1 MPDNQFDDFV
11 GRNLS
16 DLSAP
21 VPEGA
26 WERLADK
33 QFDLHFKQ
41 TLQHMQVPVGEEIWT
56 RISDTRFDQH
66 ISDQL
71 SNYIAPVPAGSFEQL
86 DDTRLDQFFGA
97 SLVNREVP
105 VGEEQWDKIAGA
117 LLDQHSGKL
126 FNNFEVPVAEG
137 LWSKIAD
144 RQFDQHFGSNLA
156 DITAPVSTGVWDKIA
171 DTQFD
176 QHFGSNLA
184 DVTAPVSTGMW
195 DKIADTQFDQHF
207 QTQLGS
213 FEAPVAEDMWDRV
226 KPKEKDDRKFF
237 YWMRFPMA
245 AAIMGLLFLGGIYA
259 SYVLYQNYI
268 RNQQTKTGTQV
279 LRDSSHEK
287 NVSSPEM
294 EPANAPA
301 VIPGNDLENATN
313 PPVTDN
319 SSSNNGLPPQNN
331 VATENQGDAHVP
343 MAGGVFV
350 KKQKNNQSIQSG
362 FVIPNRENNR
372 TISATNGRK
381 DNAVAEEILPVYANT
396 NPLDQIEGFRKLAHP
411 YPTIA
416 MERNGYP
423 SNQEITALNNQ
434 QLKLPN
440 INCPTVRSKT
450 KWDDFNKDWY
460 ADTYISPDYSLQT
473 VNNISAS
480 QQYLNQKD
488 SAERMQIGFT
498 AGVRLVKPLN
508 NHLQLTTG
516 LQYSQINQK
525 YIYRSENEIKLT
537 TVVTVRTI
545 IRAPGDTVVV
555 RDTSIVQ
562 NIGFKNKVE
571 KNRFRSIDIPILL
584 GYQFG
589 RGTVKVGVNAGVI
602 LNVSSWYEGVMLD
615 SSLAVVPVQKG
626 SQVYKSKLGM
636 GLYAGINV
644 TKELSNDMQLFV
656 EPYYKHSIDNITSG
670 SMPYQQKFGTAGVL
684 MGVRWSL
691 NRK

>member
-16 DLSAP
+16 DLSAS

-26 WERLADK
+26 WDRLADK
-33 QFDLHFKQ
+33 QFDLHCKQ
-41 TLQHMQVPVGEEIWT
+41 NLQHMQVPVAEEIWT

-117 LLDQHSGKL
+117 LLDQHSGKV
-126 FNNFEVPVAEG
+126 FDNFEVPVAEG

-144 RQFDQHFGSNLA
+144 R
-156 DITAPVSTGVWDKIA
+156 
-171 DTQFD
+171 QFD

-207 QTQLGS
+207 GSNLADVTAPVSTGMWDKISDTQFDQHFQTQLGN

-226 KPKEKDDRKFF
+226 KPKEEDDRKFF

-287 NVSSPEM
+287 NVPSPEM

-301 VIPGNDLENATN
+301 VIPGTDLENATI

-319 SSSNNGLPPQNN
+319 SSSNNGLPPQDN
-331 VATENQGDAHVP
+331 VASENQGGTHLP
-343 MAGGVFV
+343 KAGGLFI
-350 KKQKNNQSIQSG
+350 KKQKNNQSILSG
-362 FVIPNRENNR
+362 FQVPNAAKKP
-372 TISATNGRK
+372 TGSAMNGTQ
-381 DNAVAEEILPVYANT
+381 DNVQAEDILPVYANSNLQDNT
-396 NPLDQIEGFRKLAHP
+396 EGFRKLAHP

-423 SNQEITALNNQ
+423 NNQEITALNNK
-434 QLKLPN
+434 QLNLPK
-440 INCPTVRSKT
+440 INCPTVRSRN

-480 QQYLNQKD
+480 QQYLKQKD
-488 SAERMQIGFT
+488 STEHMQVGFT

-525 YIYRSENEIKLT
+525 YVYRSENEIKLT

-571 KNRFRSIDIPILL
+571 KNRHRSIDIPILL

-589 RGTVKVGVNAGVI
+589 RGSVKVGINAGVI
-602 LNVSSWYEGVMLD
+602 LNVSSWYEGVILD

-626 SQVYKSKLGM
+626 SQIYKSKLGM

>member
-1 MPDNQFDDFV
+1 MPDNQFDDFI

-16 DLSAP
+16 DHSAP

-33 QFDLHFKQ
+33 QFDLHCKQ
-41 TLQHMQVPVGEEIWT
+41 NLQHMQVPVAEEIWT

-71 SNYIAPVPAGSFEQL
+71 SNYIAPVPVGSFEQL

-126 FNNFEVPVAEG
+126 FDNFEVPVAEG
-137 LWSKIAD
+137 LWGKIAD
-144 RQFDQHFGSNLA
+144 RQFDQHFGS
-156 DITAPVSTGVWDKIA
+156 S
-171 DTQFD
+171 
-176 QHFGSNLA
+176 LA

-207 QTQLGS
+207 QTQLGN

-245 AAIMGLLFLGGIYA
+245 AAIIGALFLGGIFA
-259 SYVLYQNYI
+259 SYVLYQQYI
-268 RNQQTKTGTQV
+268 HDQQTKSGTQV

-287 NVSSPEM
+287 NVPSPEM
-294 EPANAPA
+294 EPANAPVENPA
-301 VIPGNDLENATN
+301 TDSENLTIPPSA
-313 PPVTDN
+313 DN
-319 SSSNNGLPPQNN
+319 SSSNNGVPPQDN
-331 VATENQGDAHVP
+331 VASENQGGTYLPKAE
-343 MAGGVFV
+343 GLFV

-362 FVIPNRENNR
+362 LVIPNTENNR
-372 TISATNGRK
+372 QISATNGTK
-381 DNAVAEEILPVYANT
+381 DNLKAEDVLPVYANT
-396 NPLDQIEGFRKLAHP
+396 NQLENTEGFRKLAYP

-423 SNQEITALNNQ
+423 SNQEITALNKQ
-434 QLKLPN
+434 QINLPK
-440 INCPTVRSKT
+440 INCPTVRSRN

-488 SAERMQIGFT
+488 STEHMQVGFT

-537 TVVTVRTI
+537 QVITTRII
-545 IRAPGDTVVV
+545 IRAPGDTAFI
-555 RDTSIVQ
+555 RDTSLVQ
-562 NIGFKNKVE
+562 SIGFKNKVE
-571 KNRFRSIDIPILL
+571 KNRHRSIDIPILL

-589 RGTVKVGVNAGVI
+589 RGSVKVGINAGVI
-602 LNVSSWYEGVMLD
+602 LNVSSWYEGVILD

-626 SQVYKSKLGM
+626 SQVYKSKLGL
-636 GLYAGINV
+636 GLYAGINI

>member
-41 TLQHMQVPVGEEIWT
+41 TLQHMQVPVVEEIWT

-207 QTQLGS
+207 QTQLGN

-279 LRDSSHEK
+279 LRDSSPEK

-313 PPVTDN
+313 PTVTDN

-343 MAGGVFV
+343 KAGGVFV

-589 RGTVKVGVNAGVI
+589 RGSVKVGVNAGVI

-644 TKELSNDMQLFV
+644 TKELSDDMQLFV

>member
-21 VPEGA
+21 LPEGA

-33 QFDLHFKQ
+33 QFDLHCKQ
-41 TLQHMQVPVGEEIWT
+41 NLQHMQVPVGEEIWT
-56 RISDTRFDQH
+56 RISDTRFDHH

-97 SLVNREVP
+97 SLVDREVP

-126 FNNFEVPVAEG
+126 FDNFEVPVAEG
-137 LWSKIAD
+137 LWNQIAD
-144 RQFDQHFGSNLA
+144 R
-156 DITAPVSTGVWDKIA
+156 
-171 DTQFD
+171 QFD

-195 DKIADTQFDQHF
+195 DKIADTQFDQLF
-207 QTQLGS
+207 QRQLGN
-213 FEAPVAEDMWDRV
+213 FEAPVAADMWDRV

-245 AAIMGLLFLGGIYA
+245 AAIIGSLFLGGIFA
-259 SYVLYQNYI
+259 SFVLYQNYI
-268 RNQQTKTGTQV
+268 HNQQTKSGTQV
-279 LRDSSHEK
+279 LWDSSHEK
-287 NVSSPEM
+287 NVPSPE
-294 EPANAPA
+294 PTPVPA
-301 VIPGNDLENATN
+301 VIPDTDSKKATV
-313 PPVTDN
+313 PPAAEN
-319 SSSNNGLPPQNN
+319 SSSNNGVPPQDN
-331 VATENQGDAHVP
+331 VASENKGGTHLP
-343 MAGGVFV
+343 KAGGLFV
-350 KKQKNNQSIQSG
+350 KKQKTNQSIQSG
-362 FVIPNRENNR
+362 FVIPNAENNR
-372 TISATNGRK
+372 QISATNGTK
-381 DNAVAEEILPVYANT
+381 DNAKAEDILPVYANT
-396 NPLDQIEGFRKLAHP
+396 NPLDNTEGFRKLAHP

-423 SNQEITALNNQ
+423 NNQEITALNKQ
-434 QLKLPN
+434 QLSLPK
-440 INCPTVRSKT
+440 INCPTVRSRN

-480 QQYLNQKD
+480 QQYLKQKD
-488 SAERMQIGFT
+488 SAERMQVGFT

-525 YIYRSENEIKLT
+525 YVYRSENEIKLT
-537 TVVTVRTI
+537 PVVTVRTI
-545 IRAPGDTVVV
+545 IRAPGDTVTV

-562 NIGFKNKVE
+562 TIGFKNKVE
-571 KNRFRSIDIPILL
+571 KNRYRSIDIPILL

-589 RGTVKVGVNAGVI
+589 RGSVKVGINAGVI
-602 LNVSSWYEGVMLD
+602 VNVSSWYEGVILD
-615 SSLAVVPVQKG
+615 SSLAIVPLQKG
-626 SQVYKSKLGM
+626 SQVYKSKVGL

-644 TKELSNDMQLFV
+644 TKELNKDMQLFV
-656 EPYYKHSIDNITSG
+656 EPYYKHSLNNITTG
-670 SMPYQQKFGTAGVL
+670 SLPYQQKFGTAGVL

>member
-16 DLSAP
+16 DLSVL

-33 QFDLHFKQ
+33 QFDLHCKQ
-41 TLQHMQVPVGEEIWT
+41 NLQHMQVPVAEEIWT

-97 SLVNREVP
+97 SLVDREVP
-105 VGEEQWDKIAGA
+105 VGEEQWDKIAEA
-117 LLDQHSGKL
+117 MLDQHSGKL
-126 FNNFEVPVAEG
+126 FDNFEVPVAEG
-137 LWSKIAD
+137 LWGKIAD

-156 DITAPVSTGVWDKIA
+156 DATE
-171 DTQFD
+171 
-176 QHFGSNLA
+176 
-184 DVTAPVSTGMW
+184 PVSTGMW
-195 DKIADTQFDQHF
+195 DKIADTQFDQFF
-207 QTQLGS
+207 QTQLGN
-213 FEAPVAEDMWDRV
+213 FEAPVAADMWDRV

-237 YWMRFPMA
+237 YWMPFPMA
-245 AAIMGLLFLGGIYA
+245 AAIIGALFLGGIFA
-259 SYVLYQNYI
+259 SYVLYQNYFH
-268 RNQQTKTGTQV
+268 NQETKSGTQV

-287 NVSSPEM
+287 NVITP
-294 EPANAPA
+294 EPAQAP
-301 VIPGNDLENATN
+301 VTIPITDPNNATI
-313 PPVTDN
+313 PPAANN
-319 SSSNNGLPPQNN
+319 SSINNVVPPQN
-331 VATENQGDAHVP
+331 TTLSDNQSGKHLP
-343 MAGGVFV
+343 KAGGLFIS
-350 KKQKNNQSIQSG
+350 KRKNNPSIQSG
-362 FVIPNRENNR
+362 FQVADAAKKPSGSENGG
-372 TISATNGRK
+372 TQDK
-381 DNAVAEEILPVYANT
+381 VLAEDILPVYANT
-396 NPLDQIEGFRKLAHP
+396 NPSDKTEGFRKLSFP

-423 SNQEITALNNQ
+423 NNQEITALNKQPIN
-434 QLKLPN
+434 LPKIQ
-440 INCPTVRSKT
+440 INCPTARSKN
-450 KWDDFNKDWY
+450 KWDELNKDWY

-480 QQYLNQKD
+480 QQYLKQKD
-488 SAERMQIGFT
+488 STERMQLGFT

-508 NHLQLTTG
+508 NHLHLTTG
-516 LQYSQINQK
+516 LQYSQINQN
-525 YIYRSENEIKLT
+525 YVYRSENEIKLT
-537 TVVTVRTI
+537 TVITQRTI
-545 IRAPGDTVVV
+545 ITAPGVTVVV

-571 KNRFRSIDIPILL
+571 KNRHRSIDIPILL

-589 RGTVKVGVNAGVI
+589 RGSVKVGVNAGVI
-602 LNVSSWYEGVMLD
+602 LNVSSWYEGVILD

-626 SQVYKSKLGM
+626 SQVYKSKLGL

-644 TKELSNDMQLFV
+644 TKELSDDMQLFV

>member
-207 QTQLGS
+207 QTQLGN

-279 LRDSSHEK
+279 QRDSSHEN

-313 PPVTDN
+313 PPVTNN

-343 MAGGVFV
+343 KAGGVFV

-362 FVIPNRENNR
+362 FVIPNRKNNR

-589 RGTVKVGVNAGVI
+589 RGSVKVGVNAGVI

-644 TKELSNDMQLFV
+644 TKELSDDMQLFV

>member
-1 MPDNQFDDFV
+1 
-11 GRNLS
+11 
-16 DLSAP
+16 
-21 VPEGA
+21 
-26 WERLADK
+26 
-33 QFDLHFKQ
+33 
-41 TLQHMQVPVGEEIWT
+41 
-56 RISDTRFDQH
+56 
-66 ISDQL
+66 
-71 SNYIAPVPAGSFEQL
+71 
-86 DDTRLDQFFGA
+86 
-97 SLVNREVP
+97 
-105 VGEEQWDKIAGA
+105 
-117 LLDQHSGKL
+117 
-126 FNNFEVPVAEG
+126 
-137 LWSKIAD
+137 
-144 RQFDQHFGSNLA
+144 
-156 DITAPVSTGVWDKIA
+156 
-171 DTQFD
+171 
-176 QHFGSNLA
+176 
-184 DVTAPVSTGMW
+184 
-195 DKIADTQFDQHF
+195 
-207 QTQLGS
+207 LGN

-245 AAIMGLLFLGGIYA
+245 AAIIGTLFLGGICA

-268 RNQQTKTGTQV
+268 RNQQTKSGTQV
-279 LRDSSHEK
+279 LQDSSHEK
-287 NVSSPEM
+287 NAPSPE
-294 EPANAPA
+294 PAPVPA
-301 VIPGNDLENATN
+301 VIPDTDSKNATV
-313 PPVTDN
+313 PPAADN
-319 SSSNNGLPPQNN
+319 SSSNNGVPPQDN
-331 VATENQGDAHVP
+331 VASENQGDTYLP
-343 MAGGVFV
+343 KAGGLFV

-362 FVIPNRENNR
+362 FQVPNAANKPAGS
-372 TISATNGRK
+372 TTGGTQDK
-381 DNAVAEEILPVYANT
+381 VQAEDILPVYGNT
-396 NPLDQIEGFRKLAHP
+396 NPLEQTEGFRKLAHP

-423 SNQEITALNNQ
+423 SNQEITALNKQ
-434 QLKLPN
+434 QLNLPK
-440 INCPTVRSKT
+440 INCPTVRSRN

-488 SAERMQIGFT
+488 SAERMQVGFT

-525 YIYRSENEIKLT
+525 YVYRSENEIKLT

-589 RGTVKVGVNAGVI
+589 RGSVKVGINAGVI
-602 LNVSSWYEGVMLD
+602 LNVSSWYEGVILD

-626 SQVYKSKLGM
+626 SQVYKSKLGL

-644 TKELSNDMQLFV
+644 TKELSDDMQLFV
-656 EPYYKHSIDNITSG
+656 EPYYKQSIDNITSG

>member
-21 VPEGA
+21 LPEGA

-33 QFDLHFKQ
+33 QFDLHCKQ
-41 TLQHMQVPVGEEIWT
+41 NLQHMQVPVGEEIWT
-56 RISDTRFDQH
+56 RISDTRFDHH

-97 SLVNREVP
+97 SLVDREVP

-126 FNNFEVPVAEG
+126 FDNFEVPVAEG
-137 LWSKIAD
+137 LWNQIAD
-144 RQFDQHFGSNLA
+144 RQFN
-156 DITAPVSTGVWDKIA
+156 
-171 DTQFD
+171 

-195 DKIADTQFDQHF
+195 DKIADTQFDQLF
-207 QTQLGS
+207 QRQLGN
-213 FEAPVAEDMWDRV
+213 FEAPVAADMWDRV

-245 AAIMGLLFLGGIYA
+245 AAIIGSLFLGGIFA
-259 SYVLYQNYI
+259 SFVLYQNYI
-268 RNQQTKTGTQV
+268 HNQQTKSGTQV
-279 LRDSSHEK
+279 LWDSSHEK
-287 NVSSPEM
+287 NVPSPE
-294 EPANAPA
+294 PTPVPA
-301 VIPGNDLENATN
+301 VIPDTDSKNATV
-313 PPVTDN
+313 PPAADN
-319 SSSNNGLPPQNN
+319 SSSNYGVPPQDN
-331 VATENQGDAHVP
+331 VASENKGGTHLP
-343 MAGGVFV
+343 KAGGLFV

-362 FVIPNRENNR
+362 FVIPNAENNR
-372 TISATNGRK
+372 QNSATNRTK
-381 DNAVAEEILPVYANT
+381 DNAKAEDILPVYANT
-396 NPLDQIEGFRKLAHP
+396 NPLDNTEGFRKLAHP

-423 SNQEITALNNQ
+423 NNQEITALNKQ
-434 QLKLPN
+434 QLSLPK
-440 INCPTVRSKT
+440 INCPTVRSRN

-480 QQYLNQKD
+480 QQYLKQKD
-488 SAERMQIGFT
+488 SAERMQVGFT

-525 YIYRSENEIKLT
+525 YVYRSENEIKLT

-545 IRAPGDTVVV
+545 IRAPGDTVTV

-562 NIGFKNKVE
+562 TIGFKNKVE
-571 KNRFRSIDIPILL
+571 KNRYRSIDIPILL

-589 RGTVKVGVNAGVI
+589 RGSVKVGINAGVI
-602 LNVSSWYEGVMLD
+602 VNVSSWYEGVILD
-615 SSLAVVPVQKG
+615 SSLAIVPLQKG
-626 SQVYKSKLGM
+626 SQVYKSKVGL

-644 TKELSNDMQLFV
+644 TKELNKDMQLFV
-656 EPYYKHSIDNITSG
+656 EPYYKHSLNNITTG
-670 SMPYQQKFGTAGVL
+670 SLPYQQKFGTAGVL

>member
-16 DLSAP
+16 DHSAP

-41 TLQHMQVPVGEEIWT
+41 NLQHMQVPVGEEIWT

-97 SLVNREVP
+97 RLVDREVP

-126 FNNFEVPVAEG
+126 FDNFEVPVAEE
-137 LWSKIAD
+137 LWGKIAD
-144 RQFDQHFGSNLA
+144 R
-156 DITAPVSTGVWDKIA
+156 
-171 DTQFD
+171 QFD

-207 QTQLGS
+207 QTQLGN

-245 AAIMGLLFLGGIYA
+245 AAIIGALFLGGIFA
-259 SYVLYQNYI
+259 SYILYQNYI
-268 RNQQTKTGTQV
+268 HHQQTKSGTQV
-279 LRDSSHEK
+279 LRDSSHDK
-287 NVSSPEM
+287 NVPSPEL
-294 EPANAPA
+294 APVPS
-301 VIPGNDLENATN
+301 VIPDTDSKNATV
-313 PPVTDN
+313 PPAADN
-319 SSSNNGLPPQNN
+319 SSSNNGVPPQDN
-331 VATENQGDAHVP
+331 VASENQGGTYLP
-343 MAGGVFV
+343 KAGGLFV

-362 FVIPNRENNR
+362 FVIPNAENNR
-372 TISATNGRK
+372 QISATKGTK
-381 DNAVAEEILPVYANT
+381 DNLNAEEILPVYANT
-396 NPLDQIEGFRKLAHP
+396 NQTDNTEGFRKLAHP

-423 SNQEITALNNQ
+423 SNQEITALNKQ
-434 QLKLPN
+434 QLNLPK
-440 INCPTVRSKT
+440 INCPTVRSRN
-450 KWDDFNKDWY
+450 KWDEFNKDWY

-480 QQYLNQKD
+480 QQYLKQKD
-488 SAERMQIGFT
+488 STEHMQVGFT

-537 TVVTVRTI
+537 QVITTRII
-545 IRAPGDTVVV
+545 IRAPGDTAFI
-555 RDTSIVQ
+555 RDTSLVQ
-562 NIGFKNKVE
+562 SIGFKNKVE
-571 KNRFRSIDIPILL
+571 KNRHRSIDIPILL

-589 RGTVKVGVNAGVI
+589 RGSVKVGINAGVI
-602 LNVSSWYEGVMLD
+602 LNVSSWYEGVILD

-626 SQVYKSKLGM
+626 SQVYKSKLGL
-636 GLYAGINV
+636 GLYAGINI

>member
-21 VPEGA
+21 LPEGA

-33 QFDLHFKQ
+33 QFDLHCKQ
-41 TLQHMQVPVGEEIWT
+41 NLQHMQVPVGEEIWT
-56 RISDTRFDQH
+56 RISDTRFDHH

-97 SLVNREVP
+97 SLVDREVP

-126 FNNFEVPVAEG
+126 FDNFEVPVAEG
-137 LWSKIAD
+137 LWNQIAD
-144 RQFDQHFGSNLA
+144 RQFN
-156 DITAPVSTGVWDKIA
+156 
-171 DTQFD
+171 

-195 DKIADTQFDQHF
+195 DKIADTQFDQLF
-207 QTQLGS
+207 QRQLGN
-213 FEAPVAEDMWDRV
+213 FEALVAADMWDRV

-245 AAIMGLLFLGGIYA
+245 AAIIGSLFLGGIFA
-259 SYVLYQNYI
+259 SFVLYQNYI
-268 RNQQTKTGTQV
+268 HNQQTKSGTQV
-279 LRDSSHEK
+279 LWDSSHEK
-287 NVSSPEM
+287 NVPSPE
-294 EPANAPA
+294 PTPVPA
-301 VIPGNDLENATN
+301 VIPDTDSKNATV
-313 PPVTDN
+313 PPAADN
-319 SSSNNGLPPQNN
+319 SSSNNGVPPQDN
-331 VATENQGDAHVP
+331 VASENKGGTHLP
-343 MAGGVFV
+343 KAGGLFV
-350 KKQKNNQSIQSG
+350 KKQKTNQSIQSG
-362 FVIPNRENNR
+362 FVIPNAENNR
-372 TISATNGRK
+372 QISATNGTK
-381 DNAVAEEILPVYANT
+381 DNAKAEDILPVYANT
-396 NPLDQIEGFRKLAHP
+396 NPLDNTEGFRKLAHP

-423 SNQEITALNNQ
+423 NNQEITALNKQ
-434 QLKLPN
+434 QLSLPK
-440 INCPTVRSKT
+440 INCPTVRSRN

-480 QQYLNQKD
+480 QQYLKQKD
-488 SAERMQIGFT
+488 SAERMQVGFT

-525 YIYRSENEIKLT
+525 YVYRSENEIKLT

-545 IRAPGDTVVV
+545 IRAPGDTVTV

-562 NIGFKNKVE
+562 TIGFKNKVE
-571 KNRFRSIDIPILL
+571 KNRYRSIDIPILL

-589 RGTVKVGVNAGVI
+589 RGSVKVGINAGVI
-602 LNVSSWYEGVMLD
+602 VNVSSWYEGVILD
-615 SSLAVVPVQKG
+615 SSLAIVPLQKG
-626 SQVYKSKLGM
+626 SQVYKSKVGL

-644 TKELSNDMQLFV
+644 TKELNKDMQLFV
-656 EPYYKHSIDNITSG
+656 EPYYKHSLDNITTG
-670 SMPYQQKFGTAGVL
+670 SLPYQQKFGTAGVL

>member
-16 DLSAP
+16 DHSAP

-26 WERLADK
+26 WERLVDK

-41 TLQHMQVPVGEEIWT
+41 NLQHMQLPVGEEIWT

-97 SLVNREVP
+97 SLVDREVP
-105 VGEEQWDKIAGA
+105 VGEEQWDRIAGA

-126 FNNFEVPVAEG
+126 FDNFEVPVAEG

-156 DITAPVSTGVWDKIA
+156 DVS
-171 DTQFD
+171 
-176 QHFGSNLA
+176 
-184 DVTAPVSTGMW
+184 APVSTGMW
-195 DKIADTQFDQHF
+195 DKIADTQFDQYF
-207 QTQLGS
+207 QTQLDN
-213 FEAPVAEDMWDRV
+213 FEAPVAADMWDRV

-237 YWMRFPMA
+237 FWMRFPMA
-245 AAIMGLLFLGGIYA
+245 AAIIGALFLGGIFA
-259 SYVLYQNYI
+259 SFVLYQNYI
-268 RNQQTKTGTQV
+268 QDQQTKTGTQV

-287 NVSSPEM
+287 NVPSRESAPV
-294 EPANAPA
+294 PA
-301 VIPGNDLENATN
+301 VIPDTDSKNATV
-313 PPVTDN
+313 PPAAEN
-319 SSSNNGLPPQNN
+319 SSSNNGVPPQDN
-331 VATENQGDAHVP
+331 VASENRGGTHLP
-343 MAGGVFV
+343 KAGGLFV

-362 FVIPNRENNR
+362 FVIPNAENNR
-372 TISATNGRK
+372 QISATNGTK
-381 DNAVAEEILPVYANT
+381 NNVIAEDILPVYANT
-396 NPLDQIEGFRKLAHP
+396 NPLYNTEGFRKLAYP

-423 SNQEITALNNQ
+423 SNQEITALNKQ
-434 QLKLPN
+434 QINLPK
-440 INCPTVRSKT
+440 INCPTVRSRN

-480 QQYLNQKD
+480 QQYLKQKD
-488 SAERMQIGFT
+488 STEHMQVGFT

-537 TVVTVRTI
+537 QVITTRII
-545 IRAPGDTVVV
+545 IRAPGDTAFI

-562 NIGFKNKVE
+562 TIGFKNKVE
-571 KNRFRSIDIPILL
+571 KNRHRSIDIPILL

-589 RGTVKVGVNAGVI
+589 RGSVKVGINAGVI
-602 LNVSSWYEGVMLD
+602 LNVSSWYEGVILD

-636 GLYAGINV
+636 GLYAGINI

>member
-41 TLQHMQVPVGEEIWT
+41 TLQHMQVPVAEEIWT

-97 SLVNREVP
+97 SLINREAP

-156 DITAPVSTGVWDKIA
+156 DVTAPVSTGVWDKVA

-184 DVTAPVSTGMW
+184 DVSAPVSTGMW
-195 DKIADTQFDQHF
+195 DKIADSQFDQHF

-245 AAIMGLLFLGGIYA
+245 AAIIGTLFLGGIYA

-268 RNQQTKTGTQV
+268 RNQQTKSGTQV
-279 LRDSSHEK
+279 LRDSSHE
-287 NVSSPEM
+287 NNITTPEL
-294 EPANAPA
+294 EPADAPFA
-301 VIPGNDLENATN
+301 IPSTDSNNATV
-313 PPVTDN
+313 PPASDN
-319 SSSNNGLPPQNN
+319 SSINNVVPPQN
-331 VATENQGDAHVP
+331 TTLSETPTGKHLP
-343 MAGGVFV
+343 KAGGLFIS
-350 KKQKNNQSIQSG
+350 KRKYNPSIQSG
-362 FVIPNRENNR
+362 FQVPDAAKKPSGS
-372 TISATNGRK
+372 TTGGTQDK
-381 DNAVAEEILPVYANT
+381 FQAEDILPVYGNT
-396 NPLDQIEGFRKLAHP
+396 NPLEQTEGFRKFAHP

-423 SNQEITALNNQ
+423 NNQEITALNNQ
-434 QLKLPN
+434 QLNLPK
-440 INCPTVRSKT
+440 INCPTVRSRN

-460 ADTYISPDYSLQT
+460 ADTYISPEYSLQT

-480 QQYLNQKD
+480 QQYLRQKD
-488 SAERMQIGFT
+488 STERMQVGFT

-525 YIYRSENEIKLT
+525 YVYRSENEIKLT

-545 IRAPGDTVVV
+545 IRAPGDTIVV

-571 KNRFRSIDIPILL
+571 KNRYRSIDIPILL

-589 RGTVKVGVNAGVI
+589 RGSVKVGVNAGVI
-602 LNVSSWYEGVMLD
+602 LNVSSWYEGVILD

>member
-16 DLSAP
+16 DLSAS

-184 DVTAPVSTGMW
+184 DVTAPVSTGIW

-207 QTQLGS
+207 QTQLGN

-301 VIPGNDLENATN
+301 AIPGNDLENATN

-343 MAGGVFV
+343 KAGGVFV

-362 FVIPNRENNR
+362 FVIPNRENTR

-434 QLKLPN
+434 QLNLPN

-545 IRAPGDTVVV
+545 IRAPGDTAVV

-589 RGTVKVGVNAGVI
+589 RGSVKVGVNAGVI

-615 SSLAVVPVQKG
+615 SSLAVVPVQKS

-644 TKELSNDMQLFV
+644 TKELSDDMQLFV

>member
-16 DLSAP
+16 DHSAP

-41 TLQHMQVPVGEEIWT
+41 NLQHMQVPAAEEIWT

-97 SLVNREVP
+97 SLVDREVP

-126 FNNFEVPVAEG
+126 FDNFEVPVAEG
-137 LWSKIAD
+137 LWDKIAD

-156 DITAPVSTGVWDKIA
+156 
-171 DTQFD
+171 
-176 QHFGSNLA
+176 H
-184 DVTAPVSTGMW
+184 VTAPVSTEMW

-207 QTQLGS
+207 QTQLGN
-213 FEAPVAEDMWDRV
+213 FEALVAEDMWDRV

-245 AAIMGLLFLGGIYA
+245 AAIIGALFLGGIFA
-259 SYVLYQNYI
+259 SYVLYQQYI
-268 RNQQTKTGTQV
+268 HDQQTKSGTQV

-287 NVSSPEM
+287 NVPSPEW
-294 EPANAPA
+294 EPANAPVENPA
-301 VIPGNDLENATN
+301 TDSENLTIPPSA
-313 PPVTDN
+313 DN
-319 SSSNNGLPPQNN
+319 SSSNNGVPPQDN
-331 VATENQGDAHVP
+331 VASENQEGTYLP
-343 MAGGVFV
+343 KAGGLFV

-362 FVIPNRENNR
+362 FVIPNADNNR
-372 TISATNGRK
+372 QISATNGTK
-381 DNAVAEEILPVYANT
+381 DNLKAEDVLPVYANT
-396 NPLDQIEGFRKLAHP
+396 NQLENTEGFRKLAYP

-423 SNQEITALNNQ
+423 SNQEITALNKQ
-434 QLKLPN
+434 QINLPK
-440 INCPTVRSKT
+440 INCPTVRSRN

-460 ADTYISPDYSLQT
+460 ADTYISPDYSLRT

-480 QQYLNQKD
+480 QQYLKQKD
-488 SAERMQIGFT
+488 STERMQVGFT

-571 KNRFRSIDIPILL
+571 KNRHRSIDIPILL

-589 RGTVKVGVNAGVI
+589 RGSVKVGINAGVI
-602 LNVSSWYEGVMLD
+602 LNVSSWYEGVILD

-636 GLYAGINV
+636 GLYAGINI
-644 TKELSNDMQLFV
+644 TKELSDDMQLFV
-656 EPYYKHSIDNITSG
+656 EPYYKHSLDNITSG
-670 SMPYQQKFGTAGVL
+670 SVPYQQKFGTAGVL

>member
-1 MPDNQFDDFV
+1 
-11 GRNLS
+11 
-16 DLSAP
+16 
-21 VPEGA
+21 
-26 WERLADK
+26 
-33 QFDLHFKQ
+33 
-41 TLQHMQVPVGEEIWT
+41 
-56 RISDTRFDQH
+56 
-66 ISDQL
+66 
-71 SNYIAPVPAGSFEQL
+71 
-86 DDTRLDQFFGA
+86 
-97 SLVNREVP
+97 
-105 VGEEQWDKIAGA
+105 
-117 LLDQHSGKL
+117 
-126 FNNFEVPVAEG
+126 
-137 LWSKIAD
+137 
-144 RQFDQHFGSNLA
+144 
-156 DITAPVSTGVWDKIA
+156 
-171 DTQFD
+171 
-176 QHFGSNLA
+176 
-184 DVTAPVSTGMW
+184 
-195 DKIADTQFDQHF
+195 
-207 QTQLGS
+207 LGNW
-213 FEAPVAEDMWDRV
+213 EAPVAADMWDRV

-245 AAIMGLLFLGGIYA
+245 AGIIGVLFLGGICA

-268 RNQQTKTGTQV
+268 HNQETKSGTQV

-287 NVSSPEM
+287 NVPNR
-294 EPANAPA
+294 EPAPVPA
-301 VIPGNDLENATN
+301 VIPETDSENATV
-313 PPVTDN
+313 PPAADN
-319 SSSNNGLPPQNN
+319 SSSNNGVPPQDN
-331 VATENQGDAHVP
+331 VATENQGGTYLP
-343 MAGGVFV
+343 KAGGLFV
-350 KKQKNNQSIQSG
+350 KIQKNNQSIQSG
-362 FVIPNRENNR
+362 FVIPNAENNR
-372 TISATNGRK
+372 QISATNGTK
-381 DNAVAEEILPVYANT
+381 DNLKGEDILPVYANT
-396 NPLDQIEGFRKLAHP
+396 NPLDNTEGFRKLAYP

-423 SNQEITALNNQ
+423 SNQEITALNKQ
-434 QLKLPN
+434 QINLPK
-440 INCPTVRSKT
+440 INCPTVRSRN

-480 QQYLNQKD
+480 QQYLKQKD
-488 SAERMQIGFT
+488 STERMQLGFT

-555 RDTSIVQ
+555 RDTSVVQ

-571 KNRFRSIDIPILL
+571 KNRHRSIDIPILL

-589 RGTVKVGVNAGVI
+589 RGSVKVGINAGVI
-602 LNVSSWYEGVMLD
+602 LNVSSWYEGVILD

-626 SQVYKSKLGM
+626 SQVYKSKLGL

-644 TKELSNDMQLFV
+644 TKELSDDMQLFV